1 MAETLISP
9 GVLARENDQSFIQGQ
24 PVEAGAAIVGP
35 AAKGP
40 VGIPTLVTSF
50 SEYQA
55 IFGGAIISGSSEYT
69 YLTSISANNYFSQGG
84 KSLLVT
90 RVAKGNFTDATSSHL
105 YNLVETG
112 ELALQSISVDGGN
125 EGVAASYNG
134 ISLTGS
140 LEGTGATANIVK
152 GIGQGVLSTVANSL
166 LASITADGTGIVLGS
181 YDNIPTTTD
190 GAGSGAELTISADGS
205 ILGVNV
211 TTQGSGYAVNDELYV
226 TGSAIGSSTDIVFKL
241 SQVDDF
247 MGNFEVKVDSFTIVS
262 KGEGYAINE
271 EISVGF
277 ASIGGGSDITYTLT
291 AGDIVNQEPFELASL
306 SEGAIMNSAGDEV
319 GNGALANGTKDN
331 IRWEIASSNQSS
343 GTFSLIVRRGDD
355 THRNKSILE
364 TWGNLSLDPKAPNY
378 IEKVIGNTSYSVI
391 TDGTDSYVQSSG
403 EYVNKSKYL
412 RVKSVIA
419 KTPDYFDNAGAAK
432 SEFTASLPIVSSG
445 SFGGAVGNL
454 FGVDA
459 KFYNEIT
466 ANDIQGLSSTDY
478 NASISLLSNK
488 DDYRFNLL
496 TAPGLNNSDH
506 STQVTSL
513 VTVAESR
520 QDCIAVV
527 DLDGYQTPISTMI
540 NNAAAFDS
548 SYAATYWP
556 WLQTIDPN
564 TGQVVWVPA
573 STMIPGVYA
582 FTDASSDAWFA
593 PAGLTRGALGNVT
606 KAERKLTTSN
616 RDSLY
621 EANINPIATFPGS
634 GVVVFGQKTL
644 QKRASALD
652 RVNVRRLLIALK
664 SYISQ
669 ISDNLVF
676 EQNTIAT
683 RNSFLAQVNPYLESV
698 QQRQGLYAFKVVM
711 DDTNNTPD
719 VIDRNQLVGQIYLQ
733 PTRTAEF
740 IMLDFNVLPT
750 GAVFPE

>member
-35 AAKGP
+35 AVKGP

-50 SEYQA
+50 SEYQS
-55 IFGGAIISGSSEYT
+55 IFGGAVTSGSSEYT

-84 KSLLVT
+84 NSLLVT
-90 RVAKGNFTDATSSHL
+90 RVTKGTFTDATSSDL
-105 YNLVETG
+105 YNSVETG
-112 ELALQSISVDGGN
+112 ELSLKSLSVSGGVR
-125 EGVAASYNG
+125 GVAATYTS
-134 ISLTGS
+134 IPLTGS
-140 LEGTGATANIVK
+140 LVGSGGTATVVK
-152 GIGQGVLSTVANSL
+152 GIGQGILTGSADAL
-166 LASITADGTGIVLGS
+166 LASITTDAVGAPDQS
-181 YDNIPTTTD
+181 YPTIPTTTD
-190 GAGSGAELTISADGS
+190 GTGSGAILTLGVTGGTGTISS
-205 ILGVNV
+205 VSV
-211 TTQGSGYAVNDELYV
+211 TTQGSGYASGDKLFV
-226 TGSAIGSSTDIVFKL
+226 TGSAIGSSQNIEFTL
-241 SQVDDF
+241 VDND
-247 MGNFEVKVDSFTIVS
+247 FEVRVDSFTVVS
-262 KGEGYAINE
+262 AGTGYA
-271 EISVGF
+271 VGETI
-277 ASIGGGSDITYTLT
+277 SIGNESLGGGTDISYNLV
-291 AGDIVNQEPFELASL
+291 ADDIVNQTPFVLSTL
-306 SEGAIMNSAGDEV
+306 SEGTIMNSSGSEV
-319 GNGALANGTKDN
+319 GNGALASGSVDN
-331 IRWEIASSNQSS
+331 IRYEIATSNASS
-343 GTFSLIVRRGDD
+343 GTFSLIIRRGND

-378 IEKVIGNTSYSVI
+378 IEKVIGNTSYSVV

-403 EYVNKSKYL
+403 EYTNKSKYI
-412 RVKSVIA
+412 RVKSVTS
-419 KTPDYFDNAGAAK
+419 KTPDYFNNAGTAK
-432 SEFTASLPIVSSG
+432 TEFTASLPQVGSG
-445 SFGGAVGNL
+445 SFSGATGDL
-454 FGVDA
+454 FGAGA
-459 KFYNEIT
+459 KFYDKIT
-466 ANDIQGLSSTDY
+466 PSDIQGLAATDY

-488 DDYRFNLL
+488 DDYKFNLL
-496 TAPGLNNSDH
+496 TAPGLNHSDH
-506 STQVTSL
+506 ATQTTSL
-513 VTVAESR
+513 VTVAEGR

-527 DLDGYQTPISTMI
+527 DLDGYGTQISTMVI
-540 NNAAAFDS
+540 NAASFDS

-556 WLQTIDPN
+556 WLQTVDPN

-606 KAERKLTTSN
+606 KAERKLTTTN

-664 SYISQ
+664 GYISQ
-669 ISDNLVF
+669 VSDNLVF

-683 RNSFLAQVNPYLESV
+683 RNTFLAQVNPYLESV

>member
-24 PVEAGAAIVGP
+24 PIEAGAAIVGP
-35 AAKGP
+35 AVKGP
-40 VGIPTLVTSF
+40 VDIPTLVTSF
-50 SEYQA
+50 SEYQS
-55 IFGGAIISGSSEYT
+55 IFGGAVTSGSSEYT

-90 RVAKGNFTDATSSHL
+90 RVTKGSFTDATSSDL
-105 YNLVETG
+105 YNSVETG
-112 ELALQSISVDGGN
+112 ELSLKSLSVSGGVR
-125 EGVAASYNG
+125 GVAATYTS
-134 ISLTGS
+134 IPLTGS
-140 LEGTGATANIVK
+140 LAGSSGTATVVK
-152 GIGQGVLSTVANSL
+152 GIGQGILTGSADAL
-166 LASITADGTGIVLGS
+166 LASITTDAVGSPDGS
-181 YDNIPTTTD
+181 YPTIPTTTD
-190 GAGSGAELTISADGS
+190 GTGSGAILT
-205 ILGVNV
+205 LGVTGGSGTIASVSV
-211 TTQGSGYAVNDELYV
+211 TTQGSGYASGDKLFV
-226 TGSAIGSSTDIVFKL
+226 TGSAIGSSQNIEFTL
-241 SQVDDF
+241 VDND
-247 MGNFEVKVDSFTIVS
+247 FEVRVDSFTIASAGTGYVI
-262 KGEGYAINE
+262 GETI
-271 EISVGF
+271 
-277 ASIGGGSDITYTLT
+277 SIGNGSLGGGTDISYNLV
-291 AGDIVNQEPFELASL
+291 ADDIVNQTPFVLSTL
-306 SEGAIMNSAGDEV
+306 SEGAIMNSSGSEV
-319 GNGALANGTKDN
+319 GNGALASGSIDN
-331 IRWEIASSNQSS
+331 IRYEIATSNPSA
-343 GTFSLIVRRGDD
+343 GTFSLLVRRGND

-378 IEKVIGNTSYSVI
+378 IEKVIGNTSYAVVV
-391 TDGTDSYVQSSG
+391 DGTDSYVQSSG
-403 EYVNKSKYL
+403 EYTNKSKYI
-412 RVKSVIA
+412 RVKSVTA
-419 KTPDYFDNAGAAK
+419 KTPDYFNNAGTAK
-432 SEFTASLPIVSSG
+432 TEFTASLPQVGSG
-445 SFGGAVGNL
+445 SFSGATGDL
-454 FGVDA
+454 FGAGA
-459 KFYNEIT
+459 KFYDKIT
-466 ANDIQGLSSTDY
+466 SSDIQGLAATDY

-488 DDYRFNLL
+488 DDYKFNLL
-496 TAPGLNNSDH
+496 TAPGLNHSDH
-506 STQVTSL
+506 ATQITSL
-513 VTVAESR
+513 VTVAEGR

-527 DLDGYQTPISTMI
+527 DLDGYGTQIATMVS
-540 NNAAAFDS
+540 NAAAFDS

-606 KAERKLTTSN
+606 KAERKLTTTN

-664 SYISQ
+664 GYISQ
-669 ISDNLVF
+669 VSDNLVF

-683 RNSFLAQVNPYLESV
+683 RNTFLAQVNPYLESV

>member
-55 IFGGAIISGSSEYT
+55 VFGGAITSGSSEYT

-112 ELALQSISVDGGN
+112 ELALQLLSVSGGN
-125 EGVAASYNG
+125 TGVAASYNG

-140 LEGTGATANIVK
+140 LAGTGATANIVK
-152 GIGQGVLSTVANSL
+152 GIGQGVLSNVADAL
-166 LASITADGTGIVLGS
+166 LASITTDSTGVANNT
-181 YDNIPTTTD
+181 YPDVPTTSNGT
-190 GAGSGAELTISADGS
+190 GSGAVLSIVANGTIT
-205 ILGVNV
+205 GVNV
-211 TTQGSGYAVNDELYV
+211 TTQGSGYAVDDELYV

-241 SQVDDF
+241 SQGDD
-247 MGNFEVKVDSFTIVS
+247 FEVKVDSFTIVS
-262 KGEGYAINE
+262 KGEGYAVNE
-271 EISVGF
+271 VISVGS
-277 ASIGGGSDITYTLT
+277 ADIGGGNDITYTLT

-306 SEGAIMNSAGDEV
+306 SEGVIMNSAGNEV

-445 SFGGAVGNL
+445 SFGGAVGDL
-454 FGVDA
+454 FGADA

-488 DDYRFNLL
+488 DDYKFNLL

-664 SYISQ
+664 GYISQ

>member
-24 PVEAGAAIVGP
+24 PIEAGAAIVGP

-55 IFGGAIISGSSEYT
+55 TFGGAITSGSSEYT

-90 RVAKGNFTDATSSHL
+90 RVAKGAFTEATSLGLFNS
-105 YNLVETG
+105 VETG
-112 ELALQSISVDGGN
+112 ELSIKKLSVSGGN
-125 EGVAASYNG
+125 EGVAAAYNDIPLAGSLVG
-134 ISLTGS
+134 IS
-140 LEGTGATANIVK
+140 GTADLVK
-152 GIGQGVLSTVANSL
+152 GIGQGILTSSADGL
-166 LASITADGTGIVLGS
+166 LASITTQATGAPDATYGTIA
-181 YDNIPTTTD
+181 TTTN
-190 GAGSGAELTISADGS
+190 GTGSGAILTLRVTGGTGQIS
-205 ILGVNV
+205 GVDV
-211 TTQGSGYAVNDELYV
+211 ITQGSGYASTDKLFV
-226 TGSAIGSSTDIVFKL
+226 TGSAIGSSSDIEFTLVNN
-241 SQVDDF
+241 D
-247 MGNFEVKVDSFTIVS
+247 FEVKTDSFTV
-262 KGEGYAINE
+262 KAAGTGYAVGE
-271 EISVGF
+271 TISIGN
-277 ASIGGGSDITYTLT
+277 ALIGGGTDISYVLT
-291 AGDIVNQEPFELASL
+291 GDDIVNQSPFELATL
-306 SEGAIMNSAGDEV
+306 SEGTMMNNSGSEV
-319 GNGALANGTKDN
+319 GNGALASGSIDN
-331 IRWEIASSNQSS
+331 IRWEIASSNSGS

-355 THRNKSILE
+355 TQRNKSILE

-378 IEKVIGNTSYSVI
+378 IERVIGNTSYDVV
-391 TDGTDSYVQSSG
+391 TDGADSYVQSTG
-403 EYVNKSKYL
+403 EYLNKSKYL
-412 RVKSVIA
+412 RVKSVTA
-419 KTPDYFDNAGAAK
+419 KTVDYFNNAGVAK
-432 SEFTASLPIVSSG
+432 VEFTTSLPQVASG
-445 SFGGAVGNL
+445 SFSGATGDL
-454 FGVDA
+454 FGADA
-459 KFYNEIT
+459 KFYDKIST
-466 ANDIQGLSSTDY
+466 SDIQGLAATDY
-478 NASISLLSNK
+478 NASITLLNNK
-488 DDYRFNLL
+488 DDYKFNLL

-506 STQVTSL
+506 GAQVTSL
-513 VTVAESR
+513 VTVAEAR

-527 DLDGYQTPISTMI
+527 DLDGYGTNIATMVE
-540 NNAAAFDS
+540 NAAAFDS

-556 WLQTIDPN
+556 WLQTVDPN
-564 TGQVVWVPA
+564 TAQSVWVPA
-573 STMIPGVYA
+573 SAMIPGVYA

-664 SYISQ
+664 GYISQ
-669 ISDNLVF
+669 VSDNLVF

-683 RNSFLAQVNPYLESV
+683 RNTFLAQVNPYLESV

-719 VIDRNQLVGQIYLQ
+719 VIDRNQLVGQIYIQ

>member
-24 PVEAGAAIVGP
+24 PIEAGAAIVGP
-35 AAKGP
+35 AVKGP
-40 VGIPTLVTSF
+40 VDIPTLVTSF
-50 SEYQA
+50 SEYQS
-55 IFGGAIISGSSEYT
+55 IFGGAVTSGSSEYT

-90 RVAKGNFTDATSSHL
+90 RVTKGSFTDATSSDL
-105 YNLVETG
+105 YNSVETG
-112 ELALQSISVDGGN
+112 ELSLKSLSVSGGVR
-125 EGVAASYNG
+125 GVAATYTS
-134 ISLTGS
+134 IPLTGS
-140 LEGTGATANIVK
+140 LAGSGGTATVVK
-152 GIGQGVLSTVANSL
+152 GIGQGILTGS
-166 LASITADGTGIVLGS
+166 ADALLGS
-181 YDNIPTTTD
+181 VTTDAVGAPDGNYPTTPTTTN
-190 GAGSGAELTISADGS
+190 GTGSGAILT
-205 ILGVNV
+205 LGVTLGTGTIASVSV
-211 TTQGSGYAVNDELYV
+211 TTQGSGYASGDKLFV
-226 TGSAIGSSTDIVFKL
+226 TGSAIGSSQDIVFTL
-241 SQVDDF
+241 VDND
-247 MGNFEVKVDSFTIVS
+247 FEVRVDSFTVVS
-262 KGEGYAINE
+262 AGTGYAIGE
-271 EISVGF
+271 TI
-277 ASIGGGSDITYTLT
+277 SIGNGSLGGGTDISYNLV
-291 AGDIVNQEPFELASL
+291 ADDIVNQTPFVLSTL
-306 SEGAIMNSAGDEV
+306 SEGAIMNSSGSEV
-319 GNGALANGTKDN
+319 GNGALASGSIDN
-331 IRWEIASSNQSS
+331 IRYEIATSNPSA
-343 GTFSLIVRRGDD
+343 GTFSLLVRRGND

-378 IEKVIGNTSYSVI
+378 IEKVIGNTSYAVVV
-391 TDGTDSYVQSSG
+391 DGTDSYVQSSG
-403 EYVNKSKYL
+403 EYTNKSKYI
-412 RVKSVIA
+412 RVKSVTA
-419 KTPDYFDNAGAAK
+419 KTPDYFNNAGTAK
-432 SEFTASLPIVSSG
+432 TEFTASLPQVGSG
-445 SFGGAVGNL
+445 SFSGATGDL
-454 FGVDA
+454 FGAGA
-459 KFYNEIT
+459 KFYDKIT
-466 ANDIQGLSSTDY
+466 SSDIQGLAATDY

-488 DDYRFNLL
+488 DDYKFNLL
-496 TAPGLNNSDH
+496 TAPGLNHSDH
-506 STQVTSL
+506 ATQITSL
-513 VTVAESR
+513 VTVAEGR

-527 DLDGYQTPISTMI
+527 DLDGYGTQIATMVS
-540 NNAAAFDS
+540 NAAAFDS

-606 KAERKLTTSN
+606 KAERKLTTTN

-664 SYISQ
+664 GYISQ
-669 ISDNLVF
+669 VSDNLVF

-683 RNSFLAQVNPYLESV
+683 RNTFLAQVNPYLESV

>member
-55 IFGGAIISGSSEYT
+55 VFGGAITSGSSEYT

-90 RVAKGNFTDATSSHL
+90 RVAKGNFTDALSSDL
-105 YNLVETG
+105 YNSVETG
-112 ELALQSISVDGGN
+112 ELALKSLSVDGGIG
-125 EGVAASYNG
+125 GVANPYNG

-152 GIGQGVLSTVANSL
+152 GIGQGVLSNVADAL
-166 LASITADGTGIVLGS
+166 LASITTDSTGVAATTYSNVPTTTNGTGSGAILQIAADGTI
-181 YDNIPTTTD
+181 T
-190 GAGSGAELTISADGS
+190 
-205 ILGVNV
+205 GVNV
-211 TTQGSGYAVNDELYV
+211 TTQGSGYAVDDELYV

-241 SQVDDF
+241 SQ
-247 MGNFEVKVDSFTIVS
+247 GNDFEVRVDSFTIAS
-262 KGEGYAINE
+262 KGEGYAVNE
-271 EISVGF
+271 VISVGS
-277 ASIGGGSDITYTLT
+277 ADIGGGTDISYTLT
-291 AGDIVNQEPFELASL
+291 ADDIVNQVPFELSTL
-306 SEGAIMNSAGDEV
+306 SEGVIMNSSGSEV
-319 GNGALANGTKDN
+319 GNGALANGSVDN
-331 IRWEIASSNQSS
+331 IRYEIATSNSSA
-343 GTFSLIVRRGDD
+343 GTFSLLVRRGDD
-355 THRNKSILE
+355 THKNKSILE

-378 IEKVIGNTSYSVI
+378 IEKVIGNTSYSVVS
-391 TDGTDSYVQSSG
+391 DGADSYVQSSG
-403 EYVNKSKYL
+403 EYINKSKYI
-412 RVKSVIA
+412 RVKSVTA
-419 KTPDYFDNAGAAK
+419 KTPDYFDNAGTAK
-432 SEFTASLPIVSSG
+432 TEFTASLPQVGSG
-445 SFGGAVGNL
+445 SFSGATGDL
-454 FGVDA
+454 FGADA
-459 KFYNEIT
+459 KFYDKIT
-466 ANDIQGLSSTDY
+466 PSDIQGLAATDY
-478 NASISLLSNK
+478 NSSISLLSNK
-488 DDYRFNLL
+488 DDYKFNLL
-496 TAPGLNNSDH
+496 TAPGLNHSDH
-506 STQVTSL
+506 GTQITSL
-513 VTVAESR
+513 VNVAESR

-527 DLDGYQTPISTMI
+527 DLDGYGTQISTMVT
-540 NNAAAFDS
+540 NAAAFDS

-556 WLQTIDPN
+556 WLQTVDPN

-664 SYISQ
+664 GYISQ

>member
-35 AAKGP
+35 AVKGP

-50 SEYQA
+50 SEYQS
-55 IFGGAIISGSSEYT
+55 IFGGAVTSGSSEYT

-84 KSLLVT
+84 NSLLVT
-90 RVAKGNFTDATSSHL
+90 RVTKETFTDATSSDL
-105 YNLVETG
+105 YNSVETG
-112 ELALQSISVDGGN
+112 ELSLKSLSVSGGVR
-125 EGVAASYNG
+125 GVAATYTS
-134 ISLTGS
+134 IPLTGS
-140 LEGTGATANIVK
+140 LVGSGGTATVVK
-152 GIGQGVLSTVANSL
+152 GIGQGILTGSADAL
-166 LASITADGTGIVLGS
+166 LASITTDAVGAPDQS
-181 YDNIPTTTD
+181 YPTIPTTTD
-190 GAGSGAELTISADGS
+190 GTGSGAILTLGVTGGTGTISS
-205 ILGVNV
+205 VSV
-211 TTQGSGYAVNDELYV
+211 TTQGSGYASGDKLFV
-226 TGSAIGSSTDIVFKL
+226 TGSAIGSSQNIEFTL
-241 SQVDDF
+241 VDND
-247 MGNFEVKVDSFTIVS
+247 FEVRVDSFTVVS
-262 KGEGYAINE
+262 AGTGYA
-271 EISVGF
+271 VGETI
-277 ASIGGGSDITYTLT
+277 SIGNESLGGGTDISYNLV
-291 AGDIVNQEPFELASL
+291 ADDIVNQTPFVLSTL
-306 SEGAIMNSAGDEV
+306 SEGTIMNSSGSEV
-319 GNGALANGTKDN
+319 GNGALASGSVDN
-331 IRWEIASSNQSS
+331 IRYEIATSNASS
-343 GTFSLIVRRGDD
+343 GTFSLIIRRGND

-378 IEKVIGNTSYSVI
+378 IEKVIGNTSYSVV

-403 EYVNKSKYL
+403 EYTNKSKYI
-412 RVKSVIA
+412 RVKSVTS
-419 KTPDYFDNAGAAK
+419 KTPDYFNNAGTAK
-432 SEFTASLPIVSSG
+432 TEFTASLPQVGSG
-445 SFGGAVGNL
+445 SFSGATGDL
-454 FGVDA
+454 FGAGA
-459 KFYNEIT
+459 KFYDKIT
-466 ANDIQGLSSTDY
+466 SSDIQGLAATDY

-488 DDYRFNLL
+488 DDYKFNLL
-496 TAPGLNNSDH
+496 TAPGLNHSDH
-506 STQVTSL
+506 ATQTTSL
-513 VTVAESR
+513 VTVAEGR

-527 DLDGYQTPISTMI
+527 DLDGYGTQISTMVS
-540 NNAAAFDS
+540 NAAAFDS

-556 WLQTIDPN
+556 WLQTVDPN

-664 SYISQ
+664 GYISQ
-669 ISDNLVF
+669 VSDNLVF

-683 RNSFLAQVNPYLESV
+683 RNTFLAQVNPYLESV